1 MATALLH
8 AVGKNTKLSARR
20 EEGMGRG
27 VFTSSPVFPGTT
39 VARSELVIDTA
50 WARASA
56 YCQDIDGMD
65 GMDGMEGMDGMDGMN
80 GEDPYAVLCVFLY
93 RFLYCSSR
101 KVRDAEST
109 ALSCYREVLLA
120 DASISVLDWAEND
133 VDMLLGSHLH
143 TMARDMRRTGEATIG
158 VVDGILGGNNDLTA
172 LRRCLSILLTR
183 LVRLDDGSVALA
195 PGLDLLNH
203 ASSSRSYIAGTRAG
217 VRVVNRDGVLSKE
230 SQVLVNYGAKTSGEL
245 FISYGFLPAENP
257 HDGVL
262 VPLEGGETVVLG
274 FDGGVR
280 LMGSG
285 RGVDRG
291 NVRAELKRAVRR
303 QLEAMEV
310 HGCGRMDGSDDAFRE
325 QVRGVISSERKVLS
339 RALMAL

>member
-8 AVGKNTKLSARR
+8 AVGNNTKLSARR

-65 GMDGMEGMDGMDGMN
+65 GMDGMD

-120 DASISVLDWAEND
+120 DASTSVLDWAEND

-158 VVDGILGGNNDLTA
+158 VVDGILGGNKDLTA

-280 LMGSG
+280 LVGSG

-310 HGCGRMDGSDDAFRE
+310 HGCGRMDGSDDIRRVLE
-325 QVRGVISSERKVLS
+325 SERKYLS
-339 RALMAL
+339 KALMAL

>member
-1 MATALLH
+1 M
-8 AVGKNTKLSARR
+8 
-20 EEGMGRG
+20 
-27 VFTSSPVFPGTT
+27 FTSSPVFPGTT

-65 GMDGMEGMDGMDGMN
+65 GMD

-120 DASISVLDWAEND
+120 DASTSVLDWAEND

-217 VRVVNRDGVLSKE
+217 VRVVNRDGMLSKE

-274 FDGGVR
+274 IDGGVR

-310 HGCGRMDGSDDAFRE
+310 HGCGRMDGSDDIRL
-325 QVRGVISSERKVLS
+325 VLLSERKYLS
-339 RALMAL
+339 KALMAL